1 MSFIKMHLQLLRNLD
16 TSAAKAYSLKDEA
29 PSSLCKFLHVF
40 PTAGNPVH
48 NDDDAFVTFSTPESS
63 SRTCEAG
70 YAKVVSPDRKGYAVL
85 KPTLGRTR
93 SDYQQLLRPCE
104 GMKCSGIFI

>member
-1 MSFIKMHLQLLRNLD
+1 M
-16 TSAAKAYSLKDEA
+16 
-29 PSSLCKFLHVF
+29 
-40 PTAGNPVH
+40 
-48 NDDDAFVTFSTPESS
+48 TFSTPESS
-63 SRTCEAG
+63 SRMCEAG

-104 GMKCSGIFI
+104 GMKFSGIIIHLILPNIRHGKHWLLLRCITSGN